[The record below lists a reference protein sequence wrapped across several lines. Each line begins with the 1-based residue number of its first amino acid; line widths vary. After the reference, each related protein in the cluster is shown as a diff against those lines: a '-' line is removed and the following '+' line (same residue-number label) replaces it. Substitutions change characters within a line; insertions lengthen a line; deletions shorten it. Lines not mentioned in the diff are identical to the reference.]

1 MAGVLMNMMHCST
14 VVCTIAGIVRLMRRD
29 SGKARYRRRSTVTTR
44 PMIVAC
50 VPSIGG

>member
-14 VVCTIAGIVRLMRRD
+14 IVCTIARVMRLCAGTPDRRVY
-29 SGKARYRRRSTVTTR
+29 SRRSTVTTR